1 MVGRVVLGVGGVL
14 LLLGGLA
21 AGGAAAWTSAV
32 FGSDGALRI
41 DTGTITPAPGTI
53 ATLIDVERFGASVP
67 YLGSLGRTSL
77 SVTSG
82 DTGDPSDTMFIGAAG
97 TAAVDAYLRGTPYS
111 VAIREGD
118 DWTVRAVPGT
128 SVPPLPRRAGPV
140 DHRRRGPTRL
150 DPGARG
156 ETTLA
161 CPDAPL
167 RHPEQTSWRS
177 RSTSRC
183 PGSPRG
189 SCGCWSPQLSCIA
202 GGVVLLV
209 LALRRRRGR
218 GRHAAAGT
226 PATGAEVADDALVG

>member
-1 MVGRVVLGVGGVL
+1 VVGRVVLGVGGVL

-21 AGGAAAWTSAV
+21 AGSAAAWTSTV

-82 DTGDPSDTMFIGAAG
+82 DTGDPSDTMFMGAAG

-118 DWTVRAVPGT
+118 DWSVRAVPGT
-128 SVPPLPRRAGPV
+128 SVPPLPRQQDLWITDDVGRRASIEVPQERPLSLVLMHPSAIPSSQLALTV
-140 DHRRRGPTRL
+140 DVTL
-150 DPGARG
+150 PGV
-156 ETTLA
+156 TTWVIWLLVA
-161 CPDAPL
+161 AAVL
-167 RHPEQTSWRS
+167 
-177 RSTSRC
+177 
-183 PGSPRG
+183 
-189 SCGCWSPQLSCIA
+189 IA
-202 GGVVLLV
+202 AGVILLV